1 MEISEGNKP
10 RIQSGTAHV
19 MRLNDIPDP
28 STTKKNDN
36 VRHGL
41 SKQKQ
46 KPNGLEKSIV
56 ELWRKKIESEFPQ

>member
-36 VRHGL
+36 VIHGL

>member
-10 RIQSGTAHV
+10 RIQSGTARV